1 MNRSGRHSDSH
12 SDTSDASDHADSGPD
27 FVGEGEVSRTQL
39 AQLVIIALVLSF
51 PFLKI
56 LYVTES
62 PALTGE
68 VIRLHGPAG
77 WVNVLI
83 DNVLR
88 YPLLFLILF
97 VLISNSRV
105 FEFLGEASRRMLTQQ
120 TAAKKQ
126 HYRFADVFNDLVRP
140 AIGFLWALALFGP
153 WWAAATALATLLY
166 RLPNELHLLRNV
178 VRVRNGQQPLAPHR
192 RVRLANT
199 AILAVSA
206 YVVLPVAVVH
216 SMVDGEAWQSVRLC
230 SVESVLEG
238 DHAGR
243 LVEIHRGG
251 SGITTA
257 WEIGTA
263 NIVSGTGCVNSP
275 YKVRDAAWE

>member
-1 MNRSGRHSDSH
+1 MDRSGGHSDNY
-12 SDTSDASDHADSGPD
+12 SDASGPSGQAD
-27 FVGEGEVSRTQL
+27 FVPDYVGEADVSRTQL

-62 PALTGE
+62 PAITGE
-68 VIRLHGPAG
+68 VIRLHGPSG
-77 WVNVLI
+77 WVNLLI

-97 VLISNSRV
+97 VLISNSRL
-105 FEFLGEASRRMLTQQ
+105 FEFLGDASRRMLTQQ
-120 TAAKKQ
+120 KVAKKQ
-126 HYRFADVFNDLVRP
+126 RYRFADVFSDLARP
-140 AIGFLWALALFGP
+140 VIGFLWALALFGP
-153 WWAAATALATLLY
+153 WWAVATAIATLVY
-166 RLPNELHLLRNV
+166 RLPDELHLLRNV
-178 VRVRNGQQPLAPHR
+178 VRVRNGQQPLPPDR

-206 YVVLPVAVVH
+206 YFILPVAVVYP
-216 SMVDGEAWQSVRLC
+216 VLDGEAWQSVRLC
-230 SVESVLEG
+230 EVASVLQG
-238 DHAGR
+238 DHQAR

-263 NIVSGTGCVNSP
+263 NIVSGTGCVDSP
-275 YKVRDAAWE
+275 YKVRDAPWE